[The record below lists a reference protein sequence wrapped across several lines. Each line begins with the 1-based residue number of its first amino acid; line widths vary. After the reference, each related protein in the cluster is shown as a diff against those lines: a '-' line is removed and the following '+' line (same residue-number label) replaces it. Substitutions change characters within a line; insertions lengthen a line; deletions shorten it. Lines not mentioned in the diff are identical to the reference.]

1 MNLGT
6 AVGYLELDTSK
17 FQSGLKTAQSQF
29 KGFMDTSQSA
39 SDRFIGLGNSMKT
52 VGSNLSKYVTLPLA
66 GIGAAAVKTTTD
78 FQAGMSEVQAIS
90 GATGKDLELLTE
102 KAKEMGSTTKFS
114 ASDSA
119 DALKYMA
126 MAGWKTQDML
136 KGLPAIL
143 NLAAAG
149 GTDLAVTSDIVTDGM
164 TAMGISID
172 DAGGFVDIMAATCSN
187 ANTNIELMGETLKYV
202 GPVAGALG
210 ISMDDLSLAIG
221 LMGNAGLKG
230 SQAGTSLRAGLT
242 NLIKPTEQM
251 EKAMKKY
258 GVEVVK
264 TESGSVDFLGTM
276 ENLRSTLGGLDET
289 TQAAALST
297 IFGKEAMSGWAS
309 IVNASEADFNKLSD
323 AILESA
329 GSAEKMSAT
338 MQDNLKGSIDNMKS
352 AFEGFLIV
360 IGEKLTPII
369 RDIVDNIS
377 KMFTWFN
384 NLNPAVQ
391 DVVIAFGGL
400 LASVGPL
407 LLIFGNLIIFAVNLG
422 TAIGTL
428 TTFFG
433 AGGAGAGILSAAIGA
448 LSGPI
453 GIAIGAIT
461 ALIAVGVLLYKNWDE
476 IKAKCSEIWQ
486 GIKDTISNAFDWICD
501 IIGVDSELIKTTLS
515 ETWNNIK
522 ESVSVAWDVVRQTIG
537 KAWDSIK
544 EIIDLT
550 AGQIFVIVGEAWE
563 NIKDT
568 LSMVGDAIKQLIDGD
583 WEGAKETIR
592 QMNEKIK
599 EIISM
604 AWNRIKVVLSQ
615 AGEAIKSV
623 IQESWNKVKAT
634 ISQTLDNI
642 KTTVKNGWNKVKGD
656 AETGWNNIKNAI
668 KTIAKGIAGD
678 IGDQLK
684 KAWDTAKGWWDKIKN
699 IFKNPIKAV
708 VNIFKNEKSLVAPP
722 KEEVSTY
729 ANSLRARESTVNDF
743 ANGMRARTYTMYKN
757 SEIDFKLPTIKAD
770 KSNNSNSERPIE
782 VNLNIDKF
790 VNKSKE
796 DINEIMEQITFE
808 LRRRRLSYGG
818 AR

>member
-1 MNLGT
+1 
-6 AVGYLELDTSK
+6 
-17 FQSGLKTAQSQF
+17 
-29 KGFMDTSQSA
+29 
-39 SDRFIGLGNSMKT
+39 
-52 VGSNLSKYVTLPLA
+52 
-66 GIGAAAVKTTTD
+66 
-78 FQAGMSEVQAIS
+78 
-90 GATGKDLELLTE
+90 
-102 KAKEMGSTTKFS
+102 
-114 ASDSA
+114 
-119 DALKYMA
+119 MA

-264 TESGSVDFLGTM
+264 TGSGSVDFLGTM

-384 NLNPAVQ
+384 NLNPVVQ

-400 LASVGPL
+400 LASIGPL

-428 TTFFG
+428 TTFFST
-433 AGGAGAGILSAAIGA
+433 AGAGAGILSGAIAA
-448 LSGPI
+448 LSGPV
-453 GIAIGAIT
+453 GIAIAAIT

-522 ESVSVAWDVVRQTIG
+522 ESVSLAWDVIKQTIG
-537 KAWDSIK
+537 SAWDSIK
-544 EIIDLT
+544 EIIDT
-550 AGQIFVIVGEAWE
+550 TVGQIFVIVGEAWE

-599 EIISM
+599 EIIGK
-604 AWNRIKVVLSQ
+604 AWDRIKVVLSQ

-642 KTTVKNGWNKVKGD
+642 KTAVKDGWNKVKGD
-656 AETGWNNIKNAI
+656 AETGWNNIKDAI
-668 KTIAKGIAGD
+668 KTVAKGIVDD
-678 IGDQLK
+678 IGKQLK
-684 KAWDTAKGWWDKIKN
+684 KAWDKANEWWDKIKK
-699 IFKNPIKAV
+699 IFSDPISAV
-708 VNIFKNEKSLVAPP
+708 VNIFKKEKSLPAPP

-757 SEIDFKLPTIKAD
+757 SEIDFKLPTVKAD
-770 KSNNSNSERPIE
+770 KSNDSNSERPIE

-796 DINEIMEQITFE
+796 DINEIMDQIAFE
-808 LRRRRLSYGG
+808 LRKRRISYGG

>member
-29 KGFMDTSQSA
+29 KSFTDTSKTA
-39 SDRFIGLGNSMKT
+39 NDRFIGLGNSMKT
-52 VGSNLSKYVTLPLA
+52 VGSNLTKYVTLPLA

-119 DALKYMA
+119 EALKYMA

-230 SQAGTSLRAGLT
+230 SQAGTSLRSGLT

-264 TESGSVDFLGTM
+264 TGSGSVDFLGTM

-338 MQDNLKGSIDNMKS
+338 MQDNSKGSIDNMKS

-384 NLNPAVQ
+384 NLNPVVQ

-400 LASVGPL
+400 LASIGPL

-428 TTFFG
+428 TTFFST
-433 AGGAGAGILSAAIGA
+433 AGAGAGILSTAIGA

-476 IKAKCSEIWQ
+476 IKAKCGEIWQ
-486 GIKDTISNAFDWICD
+486 GIKDTIGNAFDWICD
-501 IIGVDSELIKTTLS
+501 IIGVDSELIKTTIR
-515 ETWNNIK
+515 ETWENMK
-522 ESVSVAWDVVRQTIG
+522 ESVSIALDVIMKTVGDAWN
-537 KAWDSIK
+537 SIK

-568 LSMVGDAIKQLIDGD
+568 LSMVGDAIKQLIEGD

-599 EIISM
+599 EIIGI
-604 AWNRIKVVLSQ
+604 AWDRIKVVLNQ
-615 AGEAIKSV
+615 AGEAIKEV
-623 IQESWNKVKAT
+623 VRNSWNKVKSTVIQAV
-634 ISQTLDNI
+634 DNVK
-642 KTTVKNGWNKVKGD
+642 KTVVEGWNKVKKD
-656 AETGWNNIKNAI
+656 AEIGWNNIKNAI

-684 KAWDTAKGWWDKIKN
+684 KAWETAKDWWDKIKS
-699 IFKNPIKAV
+699 IFSNPIKAI
-708 VNIFKNEKSLVAPP
+708 VNISKNEGKSMPVEQANISPYARNNVMDVA
-722 KEEVSTY
+722 KEMTY
-729 ANSLRARESTVNDF
+729 ARNATDASISRSIESTLSLSDNLLKRNV
-743 ANGMRARTYTMYKN
+743 AKG
-757 SEIDFKLPTIKAD
+757 SS
-770 KSNNSNSERPIE
+770 SNNVTINNTYNSPKPVSIRELKRQ
-782 VNLNIDKF
+782 D
-790 VNKSKE
+790 
-796 DINEIMEQITFE
+796 EIQM
-808 LRRRRLSYGG
+808 RRLSMQLGF
-818 AR
+818 

>member
-66 GIGAAAVKTTTD
+66 GIGATAVKTATD